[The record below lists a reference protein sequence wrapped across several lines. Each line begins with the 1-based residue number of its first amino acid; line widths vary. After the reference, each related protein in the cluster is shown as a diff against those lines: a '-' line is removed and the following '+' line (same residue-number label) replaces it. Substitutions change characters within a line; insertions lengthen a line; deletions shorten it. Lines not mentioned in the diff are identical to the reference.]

1 MAPIL
6 LQFASQVLLAAGP
19 STTQPLDCLDWPKD
33 ESEQDRG
40 VFLQLPDN
48 DLNMIWHDGFHR
60 HSASLGRS

>member
-40 VFLQLPDN
+40 RQTVE
-48 DLNMIWHDGFHR
+48 
-60 HSASLGRS
+60 